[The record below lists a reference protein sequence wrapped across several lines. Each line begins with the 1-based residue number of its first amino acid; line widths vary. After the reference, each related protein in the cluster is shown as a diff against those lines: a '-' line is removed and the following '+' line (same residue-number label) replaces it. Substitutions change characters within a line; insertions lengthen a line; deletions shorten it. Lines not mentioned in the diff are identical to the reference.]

1 MNTKVLF
8 NILLAITT
16 LTLLASCKKDY
27 RSGGEVS
34 DPNVN
39 MTTYDFLKSKP
50 QFSSLVTLID
60 RAGLKETINGKT
72 TFFATTNYGVDEYL
86 KAMKNIRAIEL
97 NDENITYTLDSIP
110 LWRLD
115 SLKTYIFDGAIN
127 RKDITVKGNYYP
139 SFFGTIPNVR
149 FRINMNR
156 IFQYTNYVDYVDYV
170 VYSKVIGTLDEDEP
184 DPTQIPD
191 EEVDKVTYCQTSG
204 IVTTNG
210 IVHVLDGYHRLFY
223 NNDKID

>member
-1 MNTKVLF
+1 MV
-8 NILLAITT
+8 
-16 LTLLASCKKDY
+16 SCKKEY
-27 RSGGEVS
+27 RNGGEVS
-34 DPNVN
+34 NPNVN
-39 MTTYDFLKSKP
+39 MTTYDFLKSRP

-60 RAGLKETINGKT
+60 RAGLKDAINGKT

-86 KAMKNIRAIEL
+86 KAMKNKRAIEL

-110 LWRLD
+110 LWRID

-127 RKDITVKGNYYP
+127 RKDITVKGSFYP
-139 SFFGTIPNVR
+139 SMFGTIPNVQ

-156 IFQYTNYVDYVDYV
+156 IYQYTNYVDYVDYV
-170 VYSKVIGTLDEDEP
+170 VYSKVIGTLDSDEP

-191 EEVDKVTYCQTSG
+191 DQVDKAAYCQTSG

-210 IVHVLDGYHRLFY
+210 IVHVLDGYHRLFF
-223 NNDKID
+223 NTDPID